1 MFITQR
7 QLGSPA
13 DSEKKR
19 SFARAKQD
27 LPNKCL
33 ICKHLGICRGGC
45 LKDRVGF
52 PDGSF
57 LKMKAIFVQAIKSFL
72 IMQCPNSISLQLSSA
87 ATNCSE
93 QSCSVNNQYFVK
105 YKLIS

>member
-27 LPNKCL
+27 LPNKFL
-33 ICKHLGICRGGC
+33 ICKHLDICRGGC

-57 LKMKAIFVQAIKSFL
+57 QNESYFCASYKELFDYAM
-72 IMQCPNSISLQLSSA
+72 PQLNKLAVKFSSD
-87 ATNCSE
+87 
-93 QSCSVNNQYFVK
+93 Q
-105 YKLIS
+105 L